1 MSIYKFDTASM
12 PFDTTDKKL
21 MFFIVSTAAEVVFV
35 KGYCPVAVYVS
46 PSIAEYWVTHM
57 SNAVILLLNEGV
69 LAIPFPTLNLLLT
82 LEIDQ
87 NLRSTEFSLDLE
99 RELFTFNQN

>member
-1 MSIYKFDTASM
+1 MSIYKFDTALM

-57 SNAVILLLNEGV
+57 NNAIILLLNEGV
-69 LAIPFPTLNLLLT
+69 LAIPFPTLKLLLS
-82 LEIDQ
+82 LEVDQ
-87 NLRSTEFSLDLE
+87 NLRPTEFSFDFENAFLI
-99 RELFTFNQN
+99 FNEN